1 MSARGAEHAA
11 SAPPDGG
18 VTPPV
23 SLADSAG
30 SIAPQLLRLLR
41 EAIVQG
47 ELLPGTVVSEA
58 DIARRFGVS
67 RQPVREAFIKL
78 QEAGLLSIKPQRG
91 TVVQRISV
99 DAVFDARFVREAV
112 EVAVVRVAAELQP
125 KDLARRLA
133 ELIAAQEHAARDAD
147 APAFLR
153 LDEAFHR
160 AMADGIGRSFAWTAL
175 EAIKAQMDRV
185 RFLSFEGA
193 TPLPELIRQHRAI
206 AGAIAAADPGQ
217 AEAAMR
223 AHLREILASLPR
235 IAEAHPDYF
244 EPATRGR
251 AATRKEDS
259 SLQPP
264 VAQCCSPALP
274 CWPHRPSAPRK
285 ARAA

>member
-1 MSARGAEHAA
+1 MRC
-11 SAPPDGG
+11 
-18 VTPPV
+18 
-23 SLADSAG
+23 
-30 SIAPQLLRLLR
+30 
-41 EAIVQG
+41 

-78 QEAGLLSIKPQRG
+78 QEAGLISIRPQRG
-91 TVVQRISV
+91 TIIQRISV
-99 DAVFDARFVREAV
+99 DAVYNARFVREAV
-112 EVAVVRVAAELQP
+112 EVAVVRAAAEIQSQGLE
-125 KDLARRLA
+125 RRLA
-133 ELIAAQEHAARDAD
+133 ALIAGQEAAARDAD

-193 TPLPELIRQHRAI
+193 TPLSELIRQHRAI
-206 AGAIAAADPGQ
+206 AGAIAAADPDQ

-235 IAEAHPDYF
+235 IAAEHPDFF
-244 EPATRGR
+244 EPATQGR
-251 AATRKEDS
+251 TTPPKED
-259 SLQPP
+259 
-264 VAQCCSPALP
+264 
-274 CWPHRPSAPRK
+274 AP
-285 ARAA
+285 